1 MANLLICY
9 PDRSKTATLSG
20 GSWQATLPLDNLK
33 TLPLATVARSTN
45 ATLASTQMVIT
56 LDTSR
61 AISILV
67 LCGHNLSVN
76 AQYRVTA
83 ASDSEFADVLYQSD
97 WTVVWPI
104 LWSTDHLEWED
115 DRWWDGTVSAEERET
130 YVANLIHPT
139 PLTLARYW
147 KLELDDQTNSAGYVQ
162 AGRMFI
168 STGWQPQVNFDYGAA
183 FGYESTVQSD
193 MSLGGQQ
200 YFNRQAHQRVFR
212 LALSWLDWD
221 EAHTRIWE
229 IQRALGLDQE
239 LFVIPDLDDALHTMR
254 RAFLARQRTLN
265 LIEQPSYLYYQNA
278 LEFLEVL

>member
-33 TLPLATVARSTN
+33 TLPLATVARSTD
-45 ATLASTQMVIT
+45 ATLASTQMIIT

-67 LCGHNLSVN
+67 LCGHNLSIN

-83 ASDSEFADVLYQSD
+83 AGDSGFTDVLYQSD
-97 WTVVWPI
+97 WTMVWPVI
-104 LWSTDHLEWED
+104 WVTDVLEWED
-115 DRWWDGTVSAEERET
+115 DRWWDGTISAEERES
-130 YVANLIHPT
+130 YVANLIHSV

-183 FGYESTVQSD
+183 FGYEPTVQSE

-212 LALSWLDWD
+212 LALSWLDRD

-239 LFVIPDLDDALHTMR
+239 LFIIPDLDDALHTLR
-254 RAFLARQRTLN
+254 RAFLARLRTLN